1 MHVFS
6 FVCSIVKPISLW
18 HGINSNLYSRTKL
31 LISRMRHYFNTMIKI
46 VSQLTGVKIMI
57 LLLLNFK
64 RVTSHLT
71 MGLTSHYIMM

>member
-1 MHVFS
+1 MELS
-6 FVCSIVKPISLW
+6 QIC
-18 HGINSNLYSRTKL
+18 TAEQKL

-71 MGLTSHYIMM
+71 MGLTSHYIMMQLTCA